1 MNTERHDPRFRN
13 GLLGIAATLSGSV
26 VVAWGLA
33 ALMLEAVTFPD
44 MAGVALVSALSGVA
58 FVPLGASLRLLSP
71 PRFVLAT
78 IPIDRTTWLGGAYR
92 VAVESQARSDFF
104 PAVLSRPRA
113 SSATRFRVRL
123 ARTPVKQGNSWENA
137 FVDYVEQFRF
147 LPRCGT
153 CTTHP
158 RESA

>member
-44 MAGVALVSALSGVA
+44 MVGVALVSALSGVA
-58 FVPLGASLRLLSP
+58 FVAFAFAFGPLGASLRLLSP

-92 VAVESQARSDFF
+92 VAVES
-104 PAVLSRPRA
+104 
-113 SSATRFRVRL
+113 
-123 ARTPVKQGNSWENA
+123 
-137 FVDYVEQFRF
+137 
-147 LPRCGT
+147 
-153 CTTHP
+153 
-158 RESA
+158 